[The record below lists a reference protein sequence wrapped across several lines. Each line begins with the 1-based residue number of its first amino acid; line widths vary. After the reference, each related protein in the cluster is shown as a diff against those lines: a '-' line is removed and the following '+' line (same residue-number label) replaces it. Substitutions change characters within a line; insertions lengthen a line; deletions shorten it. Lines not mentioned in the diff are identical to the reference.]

1 MWKGGDSLSNIEV
14 LVALGVLLASLAD
27 KFMEAFY
34 FGPSDR
40 RLFGVYH
47 PPAVERPVPAAA
59 VLCYP
64 FLQEYLRSH
73 RAFHRLA
80 SLLTARGWHVLRF
93 DYSGCGDSYDDSRP
107 DAGAWRKDVQLACD
121 ELRERA
127 QTTRLALIGM
137 RQGASL
143 AASVSYDTQP
153 LSELVMWDPVIDGPT
168 YRQQLLAFRHA
179 VTLSPGARRK
189 LERLH
194 SGDRGVGLEFGPNV
208 LEAIGRLDRTEQLKA
223 SADRIL
229 VLDSQRDES
238 AVDFA
243 RRLDN
248 LRPNVTLVRVSERG
262 VWVERKRT
270 DPRNISVPT
279 VSLKAI
285 VDWIGGTEG

>member
-1 MWKGGDSLSNIEV
+1 MP
-14 LVALGVLLASLAD
+14 LASLAGRC
-27 KFMEAFY
+27 MEAFF
-34 FGPSDR
+34 FGPGER

-47 PPAVERPVPAAA
+47 APAVEKPVVAAA

-80 SLLTARGWHVLRF
+80 GLLTARGWHVLRF
-93 DYSGCGDSYDDSRP
+93 DYSRCGDSYDDGVA
-107 DAGAWRKDVQLACD
+107 DAGAWKQDVQFACD
-121 ELRERA
+121 ELRERTQA
-127 QTTRLALIGM
+127 RQLALIGL

-143 AASVSYDTQP
+143 AASVSCDLQP
-153 LSELVMWDPVIDGPT
+153 LSELVMWDPVIDGPGF
-168 YRQQLLAFRHA
+168 RRELLAFGKA

-189 LERLH
+189 LEKLH
-194 SGDRGVGLEFGPNV
+194 SGDRGVGLELGPDV
-208 LEAIGRLDRTEQLKA
+208 LETIGRLDRTEQLKA
-223 SADRIL
+223 TADRVL
-229 VLDSQRDES
+229 VLDSQGDES

-248 LRPNVTLVRVSERG
+248 VHHGVTLIRVSERG
-262 VWVERKRT
+262 VWVERKRN

-285 VDWIGGTEG
+285 VDWMTRTEG

>member
-1 MWKGGDSLSNIEV
+1 
-14 LVALGVLLASLAD
+14 
-27 KFMEAFY
+27 MEAFY
-34 FGPSDR
+34 FGPSER

-47 PPAVERPVPAAA
+47 PPVVESPVGAAA

-80 SLLTARGWHVLRF
+80 GLLTTRGWHVLRF
-93 DYSGCGDSYDDSRP
+93 DYSRCGDSYGDGLP
-107 DAGAWRKDVQLACD
+107 DAGDWRKDVQLACD

-127 QTTRLALIGM
+127 QTRRLALIGL

-143 AASVSYDTQP
+143 AASVSCDMQP
-153 LSELVMWDPVIDGPT
+153 LSELVLWDPVIDGPAF
-168 YRQQLLAFRHA
+168 RRELLAFRHS

-189 LERLH
+189 LERLYPD
-194 SGDRGVGLEFGPNV
+194 DRGIGLELGPDV

-229 VLDSQRDES
+229 VLDSQGDES

-248 LRPNVTLVRVSERG
+248 RRPNVTLVRVSERG
-262 VWVERKRT
+262 VWVERKRA

-285 VDWIGGTEG
+285 VDWIGRTEG